1 MSILNKIID
10 NKVIAVIR
18 STTSDDLSPFIDVI
32 VESGINSIEITLTT
46 PNALSII
53 KRLKRN
59 YKSSILLGA
68 GTVTD
73 LDSAKKG
80 LDAGAEFIVSPIYNI
95 EVINYL
101 KKNRFPI
108 ISGAFSPTE
117 IYKSYHAGVDMIKI
131 FPANLLGLENFKSI
145 QDIMP
150 NLPLMPTGGLTSE
163 NARNWL
169 DAGADVLG
177 IGSSLINDQIVSN
190 KDYDTLKL
198 NSQKILESIK

>member
-1 MSILNKIID
+1 MSILNKIIN

-53 KRLKRN
+53 KQLRRN

-73 LDSAKKG
+73 LDSAKKS

-117 IYKSYHAGVDMIKI
+117 IYNSYHAGVDMIKI
-131 FPANLLGLENFKSI
+131 FPANLLGLENFKTI
-145 QDIMP
+145 QGIMP
-150 NLPLMPTGGLTSE
+150 NLLLMPTGGLTSK

-190 KDYDTLKL
+190 KDFDTLKL

>member
-1 MSILNKIID
+1 MSILNKIIN

-53 KRLKRN
+53 KQLKRN

-73 LDSAKKG
+73 LDSAKKSI
-80 LDAGAEFIVSPIYNI
+80 DAGAEFIVSPIYNI

-117 IYKSYHAGVDMIKI
+117 IYNSYHAGVDMIKI

-145 QDIMP
+145 QGIMP
-150 NLPLMPTGGLTSE
+150 NLLLMPTGGLTSK

-190 KDYDTLKL
+190 KDFDTLKL

>member
-1 MSILNKIID
+1 MSILNKIIN

-18 STTSDDLSPFIDVI
+18 LTTSDDLSPFIDVI

-53 KRLKRN
+53 KQLKRN

-73 LDSAKKG
+73 LDSAKKSI
-80 LDAGAEFIVSPIYNI
+80 DAGAEFIVSPIYNI

-117 IYKSYHAGVDMIKI
+117 IYNSYHAGVDMIKI
-131 FPANLLGLENFKSI
+131 FPANLLGLENFKTI
-145 QDIMP
+145 QGIMP
-150 NLPLMPTGGLTSE
+150 NLLLMPTGGLTSK

-190 KDYDTLKL
+190 KDFDALRS

>member
-1 MSILNKIID
+1 MSILNKIIN

-53 KRLKRN
+53 KQLKRN

-68 GTVTD
+68 GTVMD
-73 LDSAKKG
+73 LDSAKKS

-117 IYKSYHAGVDMIKI
+117 IYNSYHAGVDMIKI

-145 QDIMP
+145 QGIMP
-150 NLPLMPTGGLTSE
+150 NLLLMPTGGLTSK

>member
-1 MSILNKIID
+1 MSILNKIIN

-53 KRLKRN
+53 KQLKRN

-73 LDSAKKG
+73 LDSAKKS

-117 IYKSYHAGVDMIKI
+117 IYNSYHAGVDMIKI

-145 QDIMP
+145 QGIMP
-150 NLPLMPTGGLTSE
+150 NLLLMPTGGLTSK

-190 KDYDTLKL
+190 KDFDTLKL

>member
-18 STTSDDLSPFIDVI
+18 STTSDDLSSFIDVI

-53 KRLKRN
+53 KQLRHN
-59 YKSSILLGA
+59 YESSILLGA

-73 LDSAKKG
+73 LDSAKKS

>member
-1 MSILNKIID
+1 MSILNKIIN

-53 KRLKRN
+53 KQLRYN

-73 LDSAKKG
+73 LDSAKKS

-117 IYKSYHAGVDMIKI
+117 IYNSYHAGVDMIKI
-131 FPANLLGLENFKSI
+131 FPANLLGLENFKTI
-145 QDIMP
+145 QGIMP
-150 NLPLMPTGGLTSE
+150 NLLLMPTGGLTSK

-190 KDYDTLKL
+190 KDFDTLKL

>member
-53 KRLKRN
+53 KQLKRN

-68 GTVTD
+68 GTVTN

-117 IYKSYHAGVDMIKI
+117 IYNSYHAGVDMIKI

-150 NLPLMPTGGLTSE
+150 NLLSMPTGGLTSE

>member
-1 MSILNKIID
+1 MSILNKIIN

-18 STTSDDLSPFIDVI
+18 LTTSDDLSPFIDVI

-53 KRLKRN
+53 KQLKRN

-73 LDSAKKG
+73 LDSAKKS

-117 IYKSYHAGVDMIKI
+117 IYNSYHAGVDMIKI

-145 QDIMP
+145 QGIMP
-150 NLPLMPTGGLTSE
+150 NLLLMPTGGLTSK

-190 KDYDTLKL
+190 KDFDTLKL

>member
-18 STTSDDLSPFIDVI
+18 STTSDDLSSFIDVI

-53 KRLKRN
+53 KQLKRN

-68 GTVTD
+68 GTVTN

-101 KKNRFPI
+101 KKIDFQLYP
-108 ISGAFSPTE
+108 
-117 IYKSYHAGVDMIKI
+117 
-131 FPANLLGLENFKSI
+131 GLFLQQKFI
-145 QDIMP
+145 
-150 NLPLMPTGGLTSE
+150 
-163 NARNWL
+163 
-169 DAGADVLG
+169 
-177 IGSSLINDQIVSN
+177 SLIMQV
-190 KDYDTLKL
+190 
-198 NSQKILESIK
+198 

>member
-18 STTSDDLSPFIDVI
+18 STTSDDLSSFIDVI

-53 KRLKRN
+53 KQLRRN

-68 GTVTD
+68 GTVMD

>member
-53 KRLKRN
+53 KQLRRN

-73 LDSAKKG
+73 LDSAKKS

-117 IYKSYHAGVDMIKI
+117 IYNSYHAGVDMVKI

-145 QDIMP
+145 QAIMP
-150 NLPLMPTGGLTSE
+150 NLLLMPTGGLTSK

-190 KDYDTLKL
+190 KDFDTLKL
-198 NSQKILESIK
+198 NSQKILESIR

>member
-1 MSILNKIID
+1 MSILNKIIN

-53 KRLKRN
+53 KQLKRN

-73 LDSAKKG
+73 LDSAKKSI
-80 LDAGAEFIVSPIYNI
+80 DVGAEFIVSPIYNI

-117 IYKSYHAGVDMIKI
+117 IYNSYHAGVDMIKI

-145 QDIMP
+145 QGIMP
-150 NLPLMPTGGLTSE
+150 NLLLMPTGGLTSK

-190 KDYDTLKL
+190 KDFDTLKL

>member
-53 KRLKRN
+53 KQLRYN

-73 LDSAKKG
+73 LDSAKKS

-117 IYKSYHAGVDMIKI
+117 IYNSYHAGVDMIKI

-145 QDIMP
+145 QDILP
-150 NLPLMPTGGLTSE
+150 NLHLMPTGGLTSE
-163 NARNWL
+163 NARDWL

-190 KDYDTLKL
+190 KDFDTLKL
-198 NSQKILESIK
+198 NSQKILESIR

>member
-68 GTVTD
+68 GTVTN

-101 KKNRFPI
+101 KKNTFPI

-117 IYKSYHAGVDMIKI
+117 IYNSYHAGVDMIKI

-177 IGSSLINDQIVSN
+177 IGSSLLNDQIVSN